1 MTLNSR
7 ELEFQSPSLAASLS
21 DHNTPARDQPP
32 GSTLIIT
39 GLAQHHLPPAAYRHS
54 IMGVFKTLSKVAA
67 YGTIAG
73 AGGWALYTRKS
84 NFVPLSTSDYIYNTT
99 FYARNNPEGN
109 PATADLCV
117 RRVPLSEIKPE
128 YLEKEGKL
136 VEKFC
141 AGVWGGLG
149 EYMCLNGC
157 HSLLTSPVRLCIP
170 APIPRKEVPRC
181 RHGVAGVGHQGSP
194 GLGILGWHTDHRPL
208 RGAHQNAR
216 VDHCSLRRLA
226 SQDGGQTQRRAV

>member
-1 MTLNSR
+1 
-7 ELEFQSPSLAASLS
+7 
-21 DHNTPARDQPP
+21 
-32 GSTLIIT
+32 
-39 GLAQHHLPPAAYRHS
+39 
-54 IMGVFKTLSKVAA
+54 MGVFKSLSKVAA

-99 FYARNNPEGN
+99 FYARNNPERN

-149 EYMCLNGC
+149 YAYQRQYLEKKYRDADTE
-157 HSLLTSPVRLCIP
+157 SQVWDTKALLESDYPVGTQITDHFEVLTKTPESIIVRCGDS
-170 APIPRKEVPRC
+170 PRKMEVRPSDGLFEMRAEILKDE
-181 RHGVAGVGHQGSP
+181 GVAEFQLKSVFYQ
-194 GLGILGWHTDHRPL
+194 GLGKATGKPMPFHIEFLHRQYTKL
-208 RGAHQNAR
+208 WMETAISNVTR
-216 VDHCSLRRLA
+216 
-226 SQDGGQTQRRAV
+226 

>member
-1 MTLNSR
+1 
-7 ELEFQSPSLAASLS
+7 
-21 DHNTPARDQPP
+21 
-32 GSTLIIT
+32 LIIAE
-39 GLAQHHLPPAAYRHS
+39 LSHHHLPPAVYTQSA
-54 IMGVFKTLSKVAA
+54 MGVFKTLSKVAA

-99 FYARNNPEGN
+99 FYARNNPERN

-149 EYMCLNGC
+149 EYMCLG
-157 HSLLTSPVRLCIP
+157 T
-170 APIPRKEVPRC
+170 
-181 RHGVAGVGHQGSP
+181 
-194 GLGILGWHTDHRPL
+194 
-208 RGAHQNAR
+208 
-216 VDHCSLRRLA
+216 
-226 SQDGGQTQRRAV
+226 

>member
-1 MTLNSR
+1 
-7 ELEFQSPSLAASLS
+7 
-21 DHNTPARDQPP
+21 
-32 GSTLIIT
+32 LIIAE
-39 GLAQHHLPPAAYRHS
+39 LSQHHLPPATQTQS
-54 IMGVFKTLSKVAA
+54 TMGVFKTLSKVAA

-99 FYARNNPEGN
+99 FYARNNPERN

-149 EYMCLNGC
+149 EYMHSNSC
-157 HSLLTSPVRLCIP
+157 HILLT
-170 APIPRKEVPRC
+170 
-181 RHGVAGVGHQGSP
+181 
-194 GLGILGWHTDHRPL
+194 
-208 RGAHQNAR
+208 
-216 VDHCSLRRLA
+216 
-226 SQDGGQTQRRAV
+226 